1 MKFSVNWLREFVEL
15 PANAEELAD
24 LLTMAGIEIEAIES
38 RGANFDKVVVAQIQQ
53 SKQHP
58 NADRLTVC
66 VVDDGS
72 GRARQIVCGAKNYQ
86 VGDKVPL
93 ALPGAELSGGLKI
106 RESKLRGVDSEGML
120 CSAKELGIAEDA
132 AGLLILSPEA
142 RIGAPI
148 GEIFPTDTIFDVEI
162 TPNRGDLLSHFGLAR
177 EIAALTGKDIVT
189 DTVPKAEVLPLQTE
203 EGSKITISAQRECPF
218 YSARR
223 IENVKVGPSPDW
235 LRARIEALGIRAI
248 NNVVDISN
256 YVMLELGQPTHAFDA
271 DKVCGE
277 INVRLARDGEKFLAL
292 DGKTYSLTTRDLVI
306 ADQERVIGIG
316 GVMGGE
322 ESGVTGATRNVLL
335 ESAYFLPASIRRTA
349 RTLNLPSDASYRF
362 ERGVDPQ
369 MILPASQRTA
379 ELTRQITGGTPGH
392 SIGVAGELPS
402 NPPSLS
408 LRYKRC
414 DELLGTHLESKT
426 VDAILN
432 GFGLQKNGGQ
442 GWKIPSYRRDL
453 QGEVDLVEEVIRVH
467 GIDKIPSAN
476 RSRFTPLSKAD
487 RIYDFET
494 KLRRDLIA
502 LGLNEARTSSLLAR
516 DQIHD
521 LDELIEVRNPLSEE
535 HVALRVS
542 LIPGLLAALA
552 RNVRAGAE
560 RIALFEIGN
569 IFAPPKGEERRS
581 LGIAMWGTT
590 KANWRDHQ
598 KRRVDFFDLKG
609 VIESLRVPE
618 LKFRRGERRGLVLTA
633 EILLAKKRIGFCGQL
648 SNTEA
653 AMLDANGPVLVA
665 EIDLLEI
672 AQSRQRRRLFS
683 GLERYPAVRRDIA
696 MFVAPNVTHAEIVR
710 VIDSANEPLLERIE
724 LFDLFT
730 EKVGE
735 TAGENRKSLA
745 YSLTYR
751 DKNRTLTNEEVS
763 AVHARIR
770 DRLQREVRA
779 ELRE

>member
-15 PANAEELAD
+15 PASVEQLAD
-24 LLTMAGIEIEAIES
+24 LLTMAGIEIEGIES
-38 RGANFDKVVVAQIQQ
+38 CGANFDQVIVAQIQQ
-53 SKQHP
+53 SRQHP
-58 NADRLTVC
+58 NADRLSIC

-72 GRARQIVCGAKNYQ
+72 GRTRQIVCGAKNYE

-93 ALPGAELSGGLKI
+93 ALPGAELSGGLRI
-106 RESKLRGVDSEGML
+106 RESKLRGVDSQGML

-132 AGLLILSPEA
+132 TGLLILSPEA

-148 GEIFPTDTIFDVEI
+148 GEIFPTDIIFDVEI

-177 EIAALTGKDIVT
+177 EIAALTGKQIVT
-189 DTVPKAEVLPLQTE
+189 ATVPKAEALPPQAKA
-203 EGSKITISAQRECPF
+203 GNRVTISALRECPF
-218 YSARR
+218 YSAHR
-223 IENVKVGPSPDW
+223 IENVRVGRSPDW
-235 LRARIEALGIRAI
+235 LRARIETAGIRSI

-271 DKVCGE
+271 DKIRGG
-277 INVRLARDGEKFLAL
+277 IDVRLARDGEKFLAL
-292 DGKTYSLTTRDLVI
+292 DGKTYTLTTRDLVI
-306 ADQERVIGIG
+306 ADQERVVGIG

-322 ESGVTGATRNVLL
+322 ESGVTEATRNVLL

-349 RTLNLPSDASYRF
+349 RTLNLPSDAGYRF
-362 ERGVDPQ
+362 ERGVDRQ

-379 ELTRQITGGTPGH
+379 ELMRQITGGTPGD
-392 SIGVAGELPS
+392 SIDVAGELPP
-402 NPPSLS
+402 NPLKIS
-408 LRYKRC
+408 LRYERC
-414 DELLGTHLESKT
+414 DELLGRRIESKT

-432 GFGLQKNGGQ
+432 SFGLQKNGDG
-442 GWKIPSYRRDL
+442 GWRIPSYRRDL
-453 QGEVDLVEEVIRVH
+453 QGEVDLIEEVIRVY
-467 GIDKIPSAN
+467 GIDKIPSAD
-476 RSRFTPLSKAD
+476 RSRFTPLSEAD

-502 LGLNEARTSSLLAR
+502 LGLNEARTSSLIAR
-516 DQIHD
+516 DQTNEPHERI
-521 LDELIEVRNPLSEE
+521 ELRNPLSED

-560 RIALFEIGN
+560 RIALFELGN
-569 IFAPPKGEERRS
+569 IFSPPKGDERRS
-581 LGIAMWGTT
+581 LGIVLWGTT
-590 KANWRDHQ
+590 GANWRNYK

-618 LKFRRGERRGLVLTA
+618 LKFRRGERPSLVLTA
-633 EILLAKKRIGFCGQL
+633 EILFAKKRIGFCGQL

-653 AMLDANGPVLVA
+653 AMLDANGAVLVA

-672 AQSRQRRRLFS
+672 AQSRQRPKLFS

-696 MFVAPNVTHAEIVR
+696 MFVAPNVTHAEILR
-710 VIDSANEPLLERIE
+710 VIDSANEPLLERVE

-730 EKVGE
+730 EKVGGN
-735 TAGENRKSLA
+735 AGEDRKSLA

-763 AVHARIR
+763 TVHARIR

>member
-15 PANAEELAD
+15 PASVEQLAD
-24 LLTMAGIEIEAIES
+24 LLTMAGIEIEGIGS
-38 RGANFDKVVVAQIQQ
+38 CGANFDQVIVAQIQQ
-53 SKQHP
+53 SRQHP
-58 NADRLTVC
+58 NADRLSIC

-72 GRARQIVCGAKNYQ
+72 GRTRQIVCGAKNYE

-93 ALPGAELSGGLKI
+93 ALPGAELSGGLRI
-106 RESKLRGVDSEGML
+106 RESKLRGVDSQGML

-132 AGLLILSPEA
+132 TGLLILSPEA

-148 GEIFPTDTIFDVEI
+148 GEIFPTDIIFDVEI

-177 EIAALTGKDIVT
+177 EIAALTGKQIVT
-189 DTVPKAEVLPLQTE
+189 ATVPKAEALPPQAKA
-203 EGSKITISAQRECPF
+203 GNRVTISALRECPF
-218 YSARR
+218 YSAHR
-223 IENVKVGPSPDW
+223 IENVRVGRSPDW
-235 LRARIEALGIRAI
+235 LRARIEAAGIRSI

-271 DKVCGE
+271 DKIRGG
-277 INVRLARDGEKFLAL
+277 IDVRLARDGEKFLAL
-292 DGKTYSLTTRDLVI
+292 DGKTYTLTTRDLVI
-306 ADQERVIGIG
+306 ADQERVVGIG

-322 ESGVTGATRNVLL
+322 ESGVTEATRNVLL

-362 ERGVDPQ
+362 ERGVDQQ

-379 ELTRQITGGTPGH
+379 ELMRQITGGTQGD
-392 SIGVAGELPS
+392 SIDVAGELPP
-402 NPPSLS
+402 NPLKIS
-408 LRYKRC
+408 LRYERC
-414 DELLGTHLESKT
+414 DELLGRRIESKT

-432 GFGLQKNGGQ
+432 SFGLQKNGDG
-442 GWKIPSYRRDL
+442 GWRIPSYRRDL
-453 QGEVDLVEEVIRVH
+453 QGEVDLIEEVIRVY
-467 GIDKIPSAN
+467 GIDKIPSAD
-476 RSRFTPLSKAD
+476 RSRFTPLSEAD

-502 LGLNEARTSSLLAR
+502 LGLNEARTSSLIAR
-516 DQIHD
+516 DQTNEPHERI
-521 LDELIEVRNPLSEE
+521 ELRNPLSED

-560 RIALFEIGN
+560 RIALFELGN
-569 IFAPPKGEERRS
+569 IFSPPKGDERRS
-581 LGIAMWGTT
+581 LGIVLWGTT
-590 KANWRDHQ
+590 GANWRNYK

-618 LKFRRGERRGLVLTA
+618 LKFRRGERPSLVLTA
-633 EILLAKKRIGFCGQL
+633 EILFAKKRIGFCGQL

-653 AMLDANGPVLVA
+653 AMLDANGAVLVA

-672 AQSRQRRRLFS
+672 AQSRQRPKLFS

-696 MFVAPNVTHAEIVR
+696 MFVAPNVTHAEILR
-710 VIDSANEPLLERIE
+710 VIDSANEPLLERVE

-730 EKVGE
+730 EKVGGN
-735 TAGENRKSLA
+735 AGEDRKSLA

-763 AVHARIR
+763 TVHARIR

>member
-1 MKFSVNWLREFVEL
+1 MKFSVNWLREFVGL
-15 PANAEELAD
+15 PASVDQLAD
-24 LLTMAGIEIEAIES
+24 LLTMAGIEIEAIVS

-53 SKQHP
+53 SKPHP
-58 NADRLTVC
+58 NANRLTVC
-66 VVDDGS
+66 TVYDGS
-72 GRARQIVCGAKNYQ
+72 GRTRQIVCGAKNYE

-93 ALPGAELSGGLKI
+93 ALPGAELPGGLSI

-132 AGLLILSPEA
+132 GGLLILSPEA

-177 EIAALTGKDIVT
+177 EIAALTEKNIVT
-189 DTVPKAEVLPLQTE
+189 DTVPQADVLLPQTE
-203 EGSKITISAQRECPF
+203 AGNKITISASRECPF

-223 IENVKVGPSPDW
+223 IEAVKVGPSPDW
-235 LRARIEALGIRAI
+235 LRSRVEAVGIRSI
-248 NNVVDISN
+248 NNIVDISN

-271 DKVCGE
+271 DKVRGG
-277 INVRLARDGEKFLAL
+277 IKVRLAREGETFLAL
-292 DGKTYSLTTRDLVI
+292 AGKTYRLTARDLVI
-306 ADQERVIGIG
+306 ADQERVVGIG
-316 GVMGGE
+316 GIMGGE
-322 ESGVTGATRNVLL
+322 ESGVTETTRNVLL
-335 ESAYFLPASIRRTA
+335 ESAYFLPATIRHTA

-379 ELTRQITGGTPGH
+379 ELMREITGGTPGD
-392 SIGVAGELPS
+392 SIAVAGWLPP
-402 NPPSLS
+402 NPSKIS
-408 LRYKRC
+408 LRYEHC
-414 DELLGTHLESKT
+414 DELLGTHIESKT
-426 VDAILN
+426 VDTILS
-432 GFGLQKNGGQ
+432 GFGLQKDGDHD
-442 GWKIPSYRRDL
+442 WSIPSYRRDL
-453 QGEVDLVEEVIRVH
+453 ETEVDLIEEVIRVH
-467 GIDKIPSAN
+467 GIDKIPSAD
-476 RSRFTPLSKAD
+476 RSRFTALSEAD
-487 RIYDFET
+487 QIYDFET

-502 LGLNEARTSSLLAR
+502 LGLNEARTSSLIAR
-516 DQIHD
+516 NQISD
-521 LDELIEVRNPLSEE
+521 ANELIELRNPLSED
-535 HVALRVS
+535 HIALRVS
-542 LIPGLLAALA
+542 LIPGLLGALA
-552 RNVRAGAE
+552 RNVRAGTE
-560 RIALFEIGN
+560 RIPLFEIGN
-569 IFAPPKGEERRS
+569 IFAPPEGEQRRS
-581 LGIAMWGTT
+581 LGVVMWGMTN
-590 KANWRDHQ
+590 ADWRGLP

-618 LKFRRGERRGLVLTA
+618 LKFRRGERQGLVLTA
-633 EILLAKKRIGFCGQL
+633 EILLGKKRIGFCGQL

-672 AQSRQRRRLFS
+672 AQSRQRSKLCG

-696 MFVAPNVTHAEIVR
+696 MFVAPNVTHAEILR
-710 VIDSANEPLLERIE
+710 VIDSANEPLLERVE

-735 TAGENRKSLA
+735 NTGENRKSLA

>member
-15 PANAEELAD
+15 PASVEQLAD
-24 LLTMAGIEIEAIES
+24 LLTMAGIEIEGIES
-38 RGANFDKVVVAQIQQ
+38 CGANFDQVIVAQIQQ
-53 SKQHP
+53 SRQHP
-58 NADRLTVC
+58 NADRLSIC

-72 GRARQIVCGAKNYQ
+72 GRTRQIVCGAKNYE
-86 VGDKVPL
+86 VGDKIPL
-93 ALPGAELSGGLKI
+93 ALPGAELSGGLRI
-106 RESKLRGVDSEGML
+106 RESKLRGVDSQGML

-132 AGLLILSPEA
+132 TGLLILSPEA

-148 GEIFPTDTIFDVEI
+148 GEIFPTDIIFDVEI

-177 EIAALTGKDIVT
+177 EIAALTGKQIVT
-189 DTVPKAEVLPLQTE
+189 ATVPKAEALPPQTKA
-203 EGSKITISAQRECPF
+203 GNRVTISALRECPF
-218 YSARR
+218 YSAHRM
-223 IENVKVGPSPDW
+223 ENVRVGRSPDW
-235 LRARIEALGIRAI
+235 LRARIEAAGIRSI

-271 DKVCGE
+271 DKIRGG
-277 INVRLARDGEKFLAL
+277 IDVRLARDGEKFLAL
-292 DGKTYSLTTRDLVI
+292 DGKTYTLTTRDLVI
-306 ADQERVIGIG
+306 ADQERVVGIG

-322 ESGVTGATRNVLL
+322 ESGVTEATRNVLL

-362 ERGVDPQ
+362 ERGVDQQ

-379 ELTRQITGGTPGH
+379 ELIRQITGGTQGD
-392 SIGVAGELPS
+392 SIDVAGELPP
-402 NPPSLS
+402 NPLKIS
-408 LRYKRC
+408 LRYERC
-414 DELLGTHLESKT
+414 DELLGRRIESKT

-432 GFGLQKNGGQ
+432 SFGLQKNGDG
-442 GWKIPSYRRDL
+442 GWRIPSYRRDL
-453 QGEVDLVEEVIRVH
+453 QGEVDLIEEVIRVY
-467 GIDKIPSAN
+467 GIDKIPSAD
-476 RSRFTPLSKAD
+476 RSRFTPLSEAD

-502 LGLNEARTSSLLAR
+502 LGLNEARTSSLIAR
-516 DQIHD
+516 DQTNEPHERI
-521 LDELIEVRNPLSEE
+521 ELRNPLSED

-560 RIALFEIGN
+560 RIALFELGN
-569 IFAPPKGEERRS
+569 IFSPPKGDERRS
-581 LGIAMWGTT
+581 LGIVLWGTT
-590 KANWRDHQ
+590 GANWRNYK

-618 LKFRRGERRGLVLTA
+618 LKFRRGERPSLVLTA
-633 EILLAKKRIGFCGQL
+633 EILFAKKRIGFCGQL

-653 AMLDANGPVLVA
+653 AMLDANGAVLVA

-672 AQSRQRRRLFS
+672 AQSRQRPKLFS

-696 MFVAPNVTHAEIVR
+696 MFVAPNVTHAEILR
-710 VIDSANEPLLERIE
+710 VIDSANEPLLERVE

-730 EKVGE
+730 EKVGGN
-735 TAGENRKSLA
+735 AGEDRKSLA

-763 AVHARIR
+763 TVHARIR

>member
-1 MKFSVNWLREFVEL
+1 
-15 PANAEELAD
+15 
-24 LLTMAGIEIEAIES
+24 MAGIEIETMES
-38 RGANFDKVVVAQIQQ
+38 RGANFDQVVVAQIQQ

-66 VVDDGS
+66 IVDEGS
-72 GRARQIVCGAKNYQ
+72 DRTRQIVCGAKNYR

-93 ALPGAELSGGLKI
+93 ALPGAELSGGLRI
-106 RESKLRGVDSEGML
+106 RESKLRGVTSEGML
-120 CSAKELGIAEDA
+120 CSAKELGIGEDA
-132 AGLLILSPEA
+132 AGLLILSSEA

-148 GEIFPTDTIFDVEI
+148 GEIFPPDIIFDVEI

-177 EIAALTGKDIVT
+177 EIEALTGKQVIT
-189 DTVPKAEVLPLQTE
+189 ATVPKPEALPPQTE
-203 EGSKITISAQRECPF
+203 AGKRVTISAWRECPF

-235 LRARIEALGIRAI
+235 LRARIEAAGIRSI

-271 DKVCGE
+271 DKVRGG
-277 INVRLARDGEKFLAL
+277 IDVRLARDGEKFLAL
-292 DGKTYSLTTRDLVI
+292 DGKTYPLTTSDLVI
-306 ADQERVIGIG
+306 ADQERVVGIG

-322 ESGVTGATRNVLL
+322 ESGVTETTRNVLL

-349 RTLNLPSDASYRF
+349 RSLNLPSDASYRF

-369 MILPASQRTA
+369 MILPASQRVA
-379 ELTRQITGGTPGH
+379 ELMRRSTRGTPDD
-392 SIGVAGELPS
+392 SIDVAGELPP
-402 NPPSLS
+402 NPLKIS
-408 LRYKRC
+408 LRYERC
-414 DELLGTHLESKT
+414 NELLGRRIESKT

-432 GFGLQKNGGQ
+432 SFGLQKNGND
-442 GWKIPSYRRDL
+442 GWRIPSYRRDL
-453 QGEVDLVEEVIRVH
+453 QGEVDLIEEVIRVY
-467 GIDKIPSAN
+467 GIDKIPSAD
-476 RSRFTPLSKAD
+476 RSRFTPLSEAD

-502 LGLNEARTSSLLAR
+502 LGLNEARTSSLIAR
-516 DQIHD
+516 DQTNEPHERI
-521 LDELIEVRNPLSEE
+521 ELRNPLSED

-560 RIALFEIGN
+560 RIALFEVGN
-569 IFAPPKGEERRS
+569 IFSPPKGEERRS
-581 LGIAMWGTT
+581 LGIVLWGTLA
-590 KANWRDHQ
+590 ANWRDYK

-609 VIESLRVPE
+609 VIESLRLPE
-618 LKFRRGERRGLVLTA
+618 LKFRRGERHGLVLTA
-633 EILLAKKRIGFCGQL
+633 EILLAKKRVGFCGQL

-653 AMLDANGPVLVA
+653 AMLDANGPVLAA
-665 EIDLLEI
+665 ELDLQEI
-672 AQSRQRRRLFS
+672 AQWRQRPKLFT

-696 MFVAPNVTHAEIVR
+696 MFVAPNVTHAEVLR
-710 VIDSANEPLLERIE
+710 VIDSANESLLERIE

-730 EKVGE
+730 EKVGQN
-735 TAGENRKSLA
+735 AGQNRKSLA

>member
-15 PANAEELAD
+15 PASVEQLAD
-24 LLTMAGIEIEAIES
+24 LLTMAGIEIEGIES
-38 RGANFDKVVVAQIQQ
+38 CGANFDQVIVAQIQQ
-53 SKQHP
+53 SRQHP
-58 NADRLTVC
+58 NADRLSIC

-72 GRARQIVCGAKNYQ
+72 GRTRQIVCGAKNYE

-93 ALPGAELSGGLKI
+93 ALPGAELSGGLRI
-106 RESKLRGVDSEGML
+106 RESKLRGVDSQGML

-132 AGLLILSPEA
+132 TGLLILSPEA

-148 GEIFPTDTIFDVEI
+148 GEIFPTDIIFDVEI

-177 EIAALTGKDIVT
+177 EIAALTGKQIVT
-189 DTVPKAEVLPLQTE
+189 ATVPKAEALPPQAKA
-203 EGSKITISAQRECPF
+203 GNRVTISALRECPF
-218 YSARR
+218 YSAHR
-223 IENVKVGPSPDW
+223 IENVRVGRSPDW
-235 LRARIEALGIRAI
+235 LRARIETAGIRSI

-271 DKVCGE
+271 DKIRGG
-277 INVRLARDGEKFLAL
+277 IDVRLARDGEKFLAL
-292 DGKTYSLTTRDLVI
+292 DGKTYTLTTRDLVI
-306 ADQERVIGIG
+306 ADQERVVGIG

-322 ESGVTGATRNVLL
+322 ESGVTEATRNVLL

-362 ERGVDPQ
+362 ERGVDRQ

-379 ELTRQITGGTPGH
+379 ELMRQITGGTPGD
-392 SIGVAGELPS
+392 SIDVAGELPP
-402 NPPSLS
+402 NPLKIS
-408 LRYKRC
+408 LRYERC
-414 DELLGTHLESKT
+414 DELLGRRIESKT

-432 GFGLQKNGGQ
+432 SFGLQKNGDG
-442 GWKIPSYRRDL
+442 GWRIPSYRRDL
-453 QGEVDLVEEVIRVH
+453 QGEVDLIEEVIRVY
-467 GIDKIPSAN
+467 GIDKIPSAD
-476 RSRFTPLSKAD
+476 RSRFTPLSEAD

-502 LGLNEARTSSLLAR
+502 LGLNEARTSSLIAR
-516 DQIHD
+516 DQTNEPHERI
-521 LDELIEVRNPLSEE
+521 ELRNPLSED

-560 RIALFEIGN
+560 RIALFELGN
-569 IFAPPKGEERRS
+569 IFSPPKGDERRS
-581 LGIAMWGTT
+581 LGIVLWGTT
-590 KANWRDHQ
+590 GANWRNYK

-618 LKFRRGERRGLVLTA
+618 LKFRRGERPSLVLTA
-633 EILLAKKRIGFCGQL
+633 EILFAKKRIGFCGQL

-653 AMLDANGPVLVA
+653 AMLDANGAVLVA

-672 AQSRQRRRLFS
+672 AQSRQRPKLFS

-696 MFVAPNVTHAEIVR
+696 MFVAPNVTHAEILR
-710 VIDSANEPLLERIE
+710 VIDSANEPLLERVE

-730 EKVGE
+730 EKVGGN
-735 TAGENRKSLA
+735 AGEDRKSLA

-763 AVHARIR
+763 TVHARIR

>member
-15 PANAEELAD
+15 PASVEQLAD
-24 LLTMAGIEIEAIES
+24 LLTMAGIEIEGIES
-38 RGANFDKVVVAQIQQ
+38 CGANFDQVVVAQIQQ
-53 SKQHP
+53 SRQHP
-58 NADRLTVC
+58 NADRLSIC

-72 GRARQIVCGAKNYQ
+72 GRTRQIVCGAKNYE

-93 ALPGAELSGGLKI
+93 ALPGAELSGGLRI
-106 RESKLRGVDSEGML
+106 RESKLRGVDSQGML

-132 AGLLILSPEA
+132 TGLLILSPEA

-148 GEIFPTDTIFDVEI
+148 GEIFPTDIIFDVEI

-177 EIAALTGKDIVT
+177 EIAALTGKQIVT
-189 DTVPKAEVLPLQTE
+189 ATVPKAEALPPQTKA
-203 EGSKITISAQRECPF
+203 GNRVTISALRECPF
-218 YSARR
+218 YSAHR
-223 IENVKVGPSPDW
+223 IENVRVGRSPDW
-235 LRARIEALGIRAI
+235 LRARIEAAGIRSI

-271 DKVCGE
+271 DKIRGG
-277 INVRLARDGEKFLAL
+277 IDVRLARDGEKFLAL
-292 DGKTYSLTTRDLVI
+292 DGKTYTLTTRDLVI
-306 ADQERVIGIG
+306 ADQERVVGIG

-322 ESGVTGATRNVLL
+322 ESGVTEATRNVLL

-362 ERGVDPQ
+362 ERGVDRQ

-379 ELTRQITGGTPGH
+379 ELMRQITGGTPGD
-392 SIGVAGELPS
+392 SIDVAGELPP
-402 NPPSLS
+402 NPLKIS
-408 LRYKRC
+408 LRYERC
-414 DELLGTHLESKT
+414 DELLGRRIESKT

-432 GFGLQKNGGQ
+432 SFGLQKNGDG
-442 GWKIPSYRRDL
+442 GWRIPSYRRDL
-453 QGEVDLVEEVIRVH
+453 QGEVDLIEEVIRVY
-467 GIDKIPSAN
+467 GIDKIPSAD
-476 RSRFTPLSKAD
+476 RSRFTPLSEAD

-502 LGLNEARTSSLLAR
+502 LGLNEARTSSLIAR
-516 DQIHD
+516 DQINEPH
-521 LDELIEVRNPLSEE
+521 ELIELRNPLSED

-560 RIALFEIGN
+560 RIALFELGN
-569 IFAPPKGEERRS
+569 IFSPPKGDERRS
-581 LGIAMWGTT
+581 LGIVLWGTT
-590 KANWRDHQ
+590 GANWRNYK

-618 LKFRRGERRGLVLTA
+618 LKFRRGERPSLVLTA
-633 EILLAKKRIGFCGQL
+633 EILFAKKRIGFCGQL

-653 AMLDANGPVLVA
+653 AMLDANGAVLVA

-672 AQSRQRRRLFS
+672 AQSRQRPKLFS

-696 MFVAPNVTHAEIVR
+696 MFVAPNVTHAEILR
-710 VIDSANEPLLERIE
+710 VIDSANEPLLERVE

-730 EKVGE
+730 EKVGGN
-735 TAGENRKSLA
+735 AGEDRKSLA

-763 AVHARIR
+763 TVHARIR

>member
-306 ADQERVIGIG
+306 ADQERPARVGLLST
-316 GVMGGE
+316 GVYSPHGPD
-322 ESGVTGATRNVLL
+322 S
-335 ESAYFLPASIRRTA
+335 ESA
-349 RTLNLPSDASYRF
+349 
-362 ERGVDPQ
+362 
-369 MILPASQRTA
+369 
-379 ELTRQITGGTPGH
+379 
-392 SIGVAGELPS
+392 
-402 NPPSLS
+402 
-408 LRYKRC
+408 
-414 DELLGTHLESKT
+414 
-426 VDAILN
+426 
-432 GFGLQKNGGQ
+432 
-442 GWKIPSYRRDL
+442 
-453 QGEVDLVEEVIRVH
+453 
-467 GIDKIPSAN
+467 
-476 RSRFTPLSKAD
+476 
-487 RIYDFET
+487 
-494 KLRRDLIA
+494 
-502 LGLNEARTSSLLAR
+502 
-516 DQIHD
+516 
-521 LDELIEVRNPLSEE
+521 
-535 HVALRVS
+535 
-542 LIPGLLAALA
+542 
-552 RNVRAGAE
+552 
-560 RIALFEIGN
+560 
-569 IFAPPKGEERRS
+569 
-581 LGIAMWGTT
+581 
-590 KANWRDHQ
+590 
-598 KRRVDFFDLKG
+598 
-609 VIESLRVPE
+609 
-618 LKFRRGERRGLVLTA
+618 
-633 EILLAKKRIGFCGQL
+633 
-648 SNTEA
+648 
-653 AMLDANGPVLVA
+653 
-665 EIDLLEI
+665 
-672 AQSRQRRRLFS
+672 
-683 GLERYPAVRRDIA
+683 
-696 MFVAPNVTHAEIVR
+696 
-710 VIDSANEPLLERIE
+710 
-724 LFDLFT
+724 
-730 EKVGE
+730 
-735 TAGENRKSLA
+735 
-745 YSLTYR
+745 
-751 DKNRTLTNEEVS
+751 
-763 AVHARIR
+763 
-770 DRLQREVRA
+770 
-779 ELRE
+779 

>member
-15 PANAEELAD
+15 PASVEQLAD
-24 LLTMAGIEIEAIES
+24 LLTMAGIEIEGIES
-38 RGANFDKVVVAQIQQ
+38 CGANFDQVIVAQIQQ
-53 SKQHP
+53 SRQHP
-58 NADRLTVC
+58 NADRLSIC

-72 GRARQIVCGAKNYQ
+72 GRTRQIVCGAKNYE
-86 VGDKVPL
+86 VGDKIPL
-93 ALPGAELSGGLKI
+93 ALPGAELSGGLRI
-106 RESKLRGVDSEGML
+106 RESKLRGVDSQGML

-132 AGLLILSPEA
+132 TGLLILSPEA

-148 GEIFPTDTIFDVEI
+148 GEIFPTDIIFDVEI

-177 EIAALTGKDIVT
+177 EIAALTGKQIVT
-189 DTVPKAEVLPLQTE
+189 ATVPKAEALPPQAKA
-203 EGSKITISAQRECPF
+203 GNRVTISALRECPF
-218 YSARR
+218 YSAHR
-223 IENVKVGPSPDW
+223 IENVRVGRSPDW
-235 LRARIEALGIRAI
+235 LRARIEAAGIRSI

-271 DKVCGE
+271 DKIRGG
-277 INVRLARDGEKFLAL
+277 IDVRLARDGEKFLAL
-292 DGKTYSLTTRDLVI
+292 DGKTYTLTTRDLVI
-306 ADQERVIGIG
+306 ADQERVVGIG

-322 ESGVTGATRNVLL
+322 ESGVTEATRNVLL

-362 ERGVDPQ
+362 ERGVDRQ

-379 ELTRQITGGTPGH
+379 ELMRQITGGTPGD
-392 SIGVAGELPS
+392 SIDVAGELPP
-402 NPPSLS
+402 NPLKIS
-408 LRYKRC
+408 LRYERC
-414 DELLGTHLESKT
+414 DELLGRRIESKT

-432 GFGLQKNGGQ
+432 SFGLQKNGDG
-442 GWKIPSYRRDL
+442 GWRIPSYRRDL
-453 QGEVDLVEEVIRVH
+453 QGEVDLIEEVIRVY
-467 GIDKIPSAN
+467 GIDKIPSAD
-476 RSRFTPLSKAD
+476 RSRFTPLSEAD

-502 LGLNEARTSSLLAR
+502 LGLNEARTSSLIAR
-516 DQIHD
+516 DQTNEPHERI
-521 LDELIEVRNPLSEE
+521 ELRNPLSED

-560 RIALFEIGN
+560 RIALFELGN
-569 IFAPPKGEERRS
+569 IFSPPKGDERRS
-581 LGIAMWGTT
+581 LGIVLWGTT
-590 KANWRDHQ
+590 GANWRNYK

-618 LKFRRGERRGLVLTA
+618 LKFRRGERPSLVLTA
-633 EILLAKKRIGFCGQL
+633 EILFAKKRIGFCGQL

-653 AMLDANGPVLVA
+653 AMLDANGAVLVA

-672 AQSRQRRRLFS
+672 AQSRQRPKLFS

-696 MFVAPNVTHAEIVR
+696 MFVAPNVTHAEILR
-710 VIDSANEPLLERIE
+710 VIDSANEPLLERVE

-730 EKVGE
+730 EKVGGN
-735 TAGENRKSLA
+735 AGEDRKSLA

-763 AVHARIR
+763 TVHARIR